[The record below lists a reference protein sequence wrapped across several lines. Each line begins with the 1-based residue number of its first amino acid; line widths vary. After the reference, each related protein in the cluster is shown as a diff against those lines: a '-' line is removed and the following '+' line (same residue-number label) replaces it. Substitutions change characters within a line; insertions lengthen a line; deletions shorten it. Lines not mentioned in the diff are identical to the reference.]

1 MDFKVIKTHPGHPEW
16 GKGAILPMD
25 INYAEAYVRG
35 GFLEEYVPEPP
46 PPPVVPADEGGHV
59 VVEPPKRRPGRP
71 RK

>member
-1 MDFKVIKTHPGHPEW
+1 MNFKVIKTHPGHPEW
-16 GKGAILPMD
+16 GKGAVLPMD

-46 PPPVVPADEGGHV
+46 PPVVAPPP

-71 RK
+71 RTVR